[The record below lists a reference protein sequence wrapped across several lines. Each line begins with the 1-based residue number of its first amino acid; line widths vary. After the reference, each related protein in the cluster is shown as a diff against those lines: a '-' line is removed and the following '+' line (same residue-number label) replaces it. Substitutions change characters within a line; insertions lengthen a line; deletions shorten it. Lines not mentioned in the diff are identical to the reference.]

1 MSRKP
6 DLLLDGRAQLQF
18 LVNVLNPALF
28 VMLAG
33 GIILHFDTNALVVV
47 GVIGYGIW
55 GVLNFMLRRQKRKDA
70 IAAAQSKKKKKKQS
84 QTSVD
89 DVKLGVDYGLI
100 ASLLNPITLIILFAG
115 IFQAWPIWLL
125 IVIGVVGY
133 GSWGVCTYLDR
144 KHPIQI

>member
-1 MSRKP
+1 MTKKP
-6 DLLLDGRAQLQF
+6 DLLLDGRVQLQF
-18 LVNVLNPALF
+18 LVQVLNPALF

-33 GIILHFDTNALVVV
+33 GILLHFDTSALVVV

-70 IAAAQSKKKKKKQS
+70 IAAAQSKKKKKKSQS
-84 QTSVD
+84 STEE
-89 DVKLGVDYGLI
+89 VKLGVDYGLI

-115 IFQAWPIWLL
+115 IFQAWPIWILV
-125 IVIGVVGY
+125 IIGVVGY
-133 GSWGVCTYLDR
+133 GSWGICTYLDR

>member
-1 MSRKP
+1 MTKKP

-18 LVNVLNPALF
+18 LVQVLNPALF

-33 GIILHFDTNALVVV
+33 GILLHFDTSALVVV

-70 IAAAQSKKKKKKQS
+70 IAAAQSKKKKKKSQS
-84 QTSVD
+84 STEE
-89 DVKLGVDYGLI
+89 VKLGVDYGLI

-115 IFQAWPIWLL
+115 IFQAWPIWILV
-125 IVIGVVGY
+125 IIGVIGY
-133 GSWGVCTYLDR
+133 SSWGICTYLDR

>member
-1 MSRKP
+1 MTKKP

-18 LVNVLNPALF
+18 LVQVLNPALF

-33 GIILHFDTNALVVV
+33 GILLHFDTSALVVV

-70 IAAAQSKKKKKKQS
+70 IAAAQSKKKKKKSQS
-84 QTSVD
+84 STEE
-89 DVKLGVDYGLI
+89 VKLGVDYGLI

-115 IFQAWPIWLL
+115 IFQAWPIWILV
-125 IVIGVVGY
+125 IIGVVGY
-133 GSWGVCTYLDR
+133 GSWGICTYLDR
-144 KHPIQI
+144 KHSIQI

>member
-1 MSRKP
+1 MTKKP

-18 LVNVLNPALF
+18 LVQVLNPALF

-33 GIILHFDTNALVVV
+33 GILLHFDTSALVVV

-70 IAAAQSKKKKKKQS
+70 IAAAQSKKKKKKSQS
-84 QTSVD
+84 STEE
-89 DVKLGVDYGLI
+89 VKLGVDYGLI

-115 IFQAWPIWLL
+115 IFQAWPIWILA
-125 IVIGVVGY
+125 IIGVVGY
-133 GSWGVCTYLDR
+133 GSWGICTYLDR